1 MVFCLRHNEYKM
13 MMWRAVLQT
22 IPNVEK
28 KKTTYIFKYI
38 FLVDT
43 RDDDPCYAFKK

>member
-28 KKTTYIFKYI
+28 KIFIYLNI
-38 FLVDT
+38 YFL
-43 RDDDPCYAFKK
+43 